1 MTGERQAGDGRG
13 ETGGVWGD
21 ARHALGRLARGAQRA
36 LEGLL
41 HPLRRRLARERLVRA
56 AAPSAVLVI
65 CLGNIC
71 RSPYAAALLRRSFG
85 DRGSGTPGVESAG
98 FLMLG
103 RPVPEVGQQV
113 AARRGIDLSAH
124 RSQII
129 TAAVAQAADLI
140 VVMDGEQERAV
151 RAVLGAARPVLVV
164 LGDLDPGPIETR
176 AVRDPIGQAAAV
188 FEATYNRIDRCVGE
202 LVAAMTTGEGG
213 RGKGDG

>member
-1 MTGERQAGDGRG
+1 MSPAAPPGEVVGAGGRKWRD
-13 ETGGVWGD
+13 TL
-21 ARHALGRLARGAQRA
+21 RRLARAAWRA
-36 LEGLL
+36 PEQLL
-41 HPLRRRLARERLVRA
+41 HPLRRRAVREALARTPT
-56 AAPSAVLVI
+56 PSSVLVI

-85 DRGSGTPGVESAG
+85 DRGTGTSGVESAG

-124 RSQII
+124 RSQIL

-151 RAVLGAARPVLVV
+151 RAVLGAAQPVVVV

-176 AVRDPIGQAAAV
+176 AVRDPIGQAADV
-188 FEATYNRIDRCVGE
+188 FEETYNRIDRCVAE
-202 LVAAMTTGEGG
+202 LVAM
-213 RGKGDG
+213 RGKRETGNVKRET